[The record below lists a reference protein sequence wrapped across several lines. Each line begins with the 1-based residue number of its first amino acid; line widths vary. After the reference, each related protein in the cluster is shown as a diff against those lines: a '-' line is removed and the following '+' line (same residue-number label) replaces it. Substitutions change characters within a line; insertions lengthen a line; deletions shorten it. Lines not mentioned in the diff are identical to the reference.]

1 MGVEDLTQPRFVLAA
16 MALLLVG
23 ILVGM
28 GRVDQSAGLM
38 LITGILVAFGAYA
51 RSERAQTYVR
61 KVRLTAIGTMTGTWN
76 RDDDE

>member
-1 MGVEDLTQPRFVLAA
+1 MGLDDLTQPRFVLAA

-23 ILVGM
+23 ILVGI

-51 RSERAQTYVR
+51 RSERAQASVQ
-61 KVRLTAIGTMTGTWN
+61 KVYLTAVGTVAGTWN
-76 RDDDE
+76 RDDEE